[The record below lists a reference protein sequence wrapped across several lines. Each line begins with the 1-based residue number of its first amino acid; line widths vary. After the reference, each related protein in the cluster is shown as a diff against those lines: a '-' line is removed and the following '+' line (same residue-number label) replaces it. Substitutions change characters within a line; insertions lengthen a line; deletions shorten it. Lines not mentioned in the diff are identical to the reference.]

1 MAGRTIKTFK
11 RKTTIP
17 RKKITQAVSE
27 VVEKFKKK
35 SKTRLRKKWMERTS
49 LQIMFLSSISFQN

>member
-27 VVEKFKKK
+27 VVEKFKKNQK
-35 SKTRLRKKWMERTS
+35 PGLRKNK
-49 LQIMFLSSISFQN
+49 